1 MPSIHDSVDFVIGVD
16 THKLSHTTSV
26 VALNGAELAT
36 TTIPVDA
43 FGYRRMLAF
52 AKKHA
57 PGRRLWAIEGTGSF
71 GAGLTTYLLEQSE
84 RVAEID
90 RPARPARRNGAK
102 SDELDATRAAREAL
116 SREHLAQPRRRGDRE
131 AIRVLLRTRQG
142 AINARSRALCHLKSL
157 VVTAPELLRYQLHQM
172 ATDKLVARCARLRT
186 TAHQST
192 EHRATIMAIRLTA
205 RRVLMLEAE
214 ANDHETQIELLVKGL
229 APALLDEPGIG
240 ALTAAEIVCAWSHP
254 GRLRSEAA
262 FAMMAG
268 AAPLPASSGQVTRHR
283 LNRCGDRLLNCALH
297 TIVLSRLSHH
307 EETRRYAA
315 RRQREGRSDREIRR
329 CLKRF
334 LARRL
339 FRILERTTVATTGA
353 TPT

>member
-1 MPSIHDSVDFVIGVD
+1 MSTHDSADFVIGVD
-16 THKLSHTTSV
+16 THKLSHTISV
-26 VALNGAELAT
+26 VTSNGAELAT

-57 PGRRLWAIEGTGSF
+57 SGRRLWAIEGTGSF
-71 GAGLTTYLLEQSE
+71 GAGLTTYLLEQLE

-116 SREHLAQPRRRGDRE
+116 SRAYVAQPRRRGDRE
-131 AIRVLLRTRQG
+131 AIRVLLRTRQW
-142 AINARSRALCHLKSL
+142 AIQARSRALCHLKSL
-157 VVTAPELLRYQLHQM
+157 VVTAPELLRYSLHNLG
-172 ATDKLVARCARLRT
+172 TDELVARCARLRT
-186 TAHQST
+186 TAHHST

-205 RRVLMLEAE
+205 WRVLMLEAE
-214 ANDHETQIELLVKGL
+214 ANDHETQIALLVKAI
-229 APALLDEPGIG
+229 APTLLDESGIG
-240 ALTAAEIVCAWSHP
+240 PLTAAEILCAWSHP

-262 FAMMAG
+262 FAMLAG

-307 EETRRYAA
+307 EETRRYVA
-315 RRQREGRSDREIRR
+315 RRQTEGRSDREIRR

-339 FRILERTTVATTGA
+339 FRLLERTTVAPVVA
-353 TPT
+353 PPT

>member
-1 MPSIHDSVDFVIGVD
+1 MLSIHESVDFVIGVG

-26 VALNGAELAT
+26 VAMNGAELAT
-36 TTIPVDA
+36 ATIAVDA

-57 PGRRLWAIEGTGSF
+57 PGRRLCAIEGTGSF
-71 GAGLTTYLLEQSE
+71 GAGLTTYLLEQSD
-84 RVAEID
+84 RVAKID

-116 SREHLAQPRRRGDRE
+116 GREHLAQPRRRGDRE

-142 AINARSRALCHLKSL
+142 AIHAGSRALCHLKSL
-157 VVTAPELLRYQLHQM
+157 VVTAPELLRYSLHKM
-172 ATDKLVARCARLRT
+172 ATDELVARCARLRT
-186 TAHQST
+186 TAQQST

-214 ANDHETQIELLVKGL
+214 ANEHETQIELLVKDA
-229 APALLDEPGIG
+229 APALLAEPGIG
-240 ALTAAEIVCAWSHP
+240 ALTADKIICAWSHP

-262 FAMMAG
+262 FAKMAG

-297 TIVLSRLSHH
+297 TIVLSRPSHH
-307 EETRRYAA
+307 EETRRYAVW
-315 RRQREGRSDREIRR
+315 RQSEGRSNREIRR

-339 FRILERTTVATTGA
+339 FPILERTAVTPVVA